1 MSIAATDDKG
11 LSKYQ
16 KMTDLE
22 HVLKKPDTYIGSIQ
36 PCETVDFIAV
46 SSNPTTTTKLDAVSM
61 VRKPF
66 TYIPGLYK
74 LFDEGIVNMRDH
86 VVRQAQAVADSKPDA
101 LPVSCLEITCSASD
115 GTICMTNDGNGIDVA
130 QHPEH
135 KLWIP
140 EMIFGHLRT
149 STNYDENK
157 KEKIVGGKNGF
168 GFKLVLIWSTWGSI
182 ETVDHVRGLK
192 YYQEFHSNLT
202 TISPP
207 KITKCTKTKPYTK
220 VSFRPDYARFG
231 VPGNVPTAD
240 MMALFM
246 KRAFDIAAV
255 TDRSIRVKYNDET
268 VPVKHFQQYVDL
280 YIGSKGESKRAYES
294 PDSRWEYVVCL
305 THTDEF
311 AHVSFVN
318 GIYTPKGGKHVEY
331 ILGQIVRK
339 LAALI
344 KKKKKVDVKPATIKE
359 QLMLFLR
366 CDIENPSFSS
376 QTKDEL
382 GTNVSSFG
390 SSCTVSD
397 DFVEKIAKMGVMDA
411 ACALTEVKDTKAAK
425 KTDGVKS
432 RTVRGIPKLM
442 DANFAGTDK
451 SAQCTI
457 IFCEG
462 DSAKAGIVSGLSKD
476 DRNFIGVYP
485 MKGKMFNV
493 RGEAVKRIAENH
505 EIAEIKQIM
514 GLETGREYTPE
525 LVASKL
531 RYGKILF
538 MTDQDL
544 DGSHIKGLGIN
555 LFQSEWASLAHIP
568 GFIGFMNTP
577 ILKATRHGGNGGEKG
592 PQGQTT
598 KLFYND
604 GEYEEWKRTLAP
616 APEEQDAILLKSWTI
631 KYYKGLGTS
640 TSKEFKEY
648 FEQKKVV
655 SFVHGGAGCDN
666 AIDMAFN
673 KKRADDRKTWLTAY
687 SRETFLDTR
696 QPEVLYSDFID
707 REMIHFSV
715 YDNERSIPNL
725 MDGQKLGQ
733 RKILYAAFKKGL
745 TRQEIKVAQ
754 FSGYVSEHSG
764 YHHGEASL
772 NATIVGMAQ
781 NYVGSNN
788 INLFEPNGQF
798 GCIDPETP
806 VLLWSGEIE
815 RAKNIKVGDKL
826 IGDDGECRIVSK
838 LTDGVDEMYEV
849 SNGNMDNYVVNSH
862 HILTVSYSGHKTVF
876 WKKSSNSWLMN
887 YFDDA
892 TKTVKYVSSR
902 TTDSANGAH
911 FNKSRLTKQ
920 ESYEKILEFSKTIS
934 DVNTFDINVQQYLAL
949 PASVKSHVKGVLN
962 TSVIHWKEQEL
973 PIDPYILGL
982 WLGDGMSKCNAF
994 ASMDSEIIKSW
1005 AMWTDT
1011 LGCEVCHVKNIPPHE
1026 NHSFYIRRRGSS
1038 TGKASAIGDSEHSR
1052 SNCIGCMTSKY
1063 VCIACDGWTFEKR
1076 SDCVKGSGKNA
1087 DGHNVVNLNPV
1098 VELFKKHNLYDNK
1111 HVPIEYVVNSEENR
1125 LNLLAGMIDTD
1136 GCLRKQNDCYRYTIS
1151 QCEKRKHLLE
1161 SFRIIAGSLGFRAKI
1176 LKSTDD
1182 GMFELSITGDNIHK
1196 IPVKLP
1202 RKQIGY
1208 QARLRNNCG
1217 VHKIEIKSI
1226 GRGAFCGW
1234 NIDKNE
1240 RFLLGDFTITH
1251 NTRLQGGKDSAS
1263 ERYIFTMLNPLT
1275 RLLFRPEDDG
1285 IMKYLNDDGELVEP
1299 VFYAPIIPMILVNG
1313 TKGIGTGFSTDIMC
1327 YNPIQII
1334 AYMKALLASEKSANA
1349 AVDAV
1354 GGLAIE
1360 PYYHGF
1366 KGTISAATAT
1376 TLDSASPGPTKYV
1389 IKGVYSVIDD
1399 HRVRVSELPVGYWTE
1414 DFKTHLESLMET
1426 PPQTQSGAAAAAA
1439 AAMPF
1444 VKEYCDMST
1453 DSVVD
1458 FTITLTRP
1466 IHESDRCSAGPT
1478 ECNALEKMLKLHTT
1492 QTTSNMNLFDER
1504 EQLHKYDTVYE
1515 IARAFFRV
1523 RCGIYEQRK
1532 ETMLAKLR
1540 NDLSVLS
1547 NRARYIQEQLDD
1559 TLDLRRQ
1566 KRDALLAVLKTKTY
1580 AEHDG
1585 GYDYLLKM
1593 PMDGVTDE
1601 KVGALLHE
1609 RDTKRRDYDDLVQT
1623 SAAEL
1628 WVRDLDALERAYL
1641 ALLER
1646 QRVAADLS
1654 LAAAASKSGAGGTGN
1669 MAGIKIKK
1677 TVMVKRKP
1685 STATHNVDNDNA

>member
-1 MSIAATDDKG
+1 
-11 LSKYQ
+11 
-16 KMTDLE
+16 MTDLE

-46 SSNPTTTTKLDAVSM
+46 SNSNSTTRTTTTETTATTTTSTSLDAVSM
-61 VRKPF
+61 VRKPI

-86 VVRQAQAVADSKPDA
+86 VVRQAQAVADGKPDA

-207 KITKCTKTKPYTK
+207 KITKCTKAKPYTK

-255 TDRSIRVKYNDET
+255 TDRSIRVKYNGET

-280 YIGSKGESKRAYES
+280 YIGGKGEAKRAYES

-344 KKKKKVDVKPATIKE
+344 KKKKKVDVKPTTIKE

-451 SAQCTI
+451 SSQCTI

-485 MKGKMFNV
+485 MKGKIFNV

-577 ILKATRHGGNGGEKG
+577 ILKATRNGHGGGQQGQ
-592 PQGQTT
+592 QGQTT
-598 KLFYND
+598 RLFYND

-616 APEEQDAILLKSWTI
+616 APEEQDAILLKSWNI

-655 SFVHGGAGCDN
+655 SFVHGGVGCDD

-696 QPEVLYSDFID
+696 QPEVSYSDFID

-798 GCIDPETP
+798 G
-806 VLLWSGEIE
+806 
-815 RAKNIKVGDKL
+815 
-826 IGDDGECRIVSK
+826 
-838 LTDGVDEMYEV
+838 
-849 SNGNMDNYVVNSH
+849 
-862 HILTVSYSGHKTVF
+862 
-876 WKKSSNSWLMN
+876 
-887 YFDDA
+887 
-892 TKTVKYVSSR
+892 
-902 TTDSANGAH
+902 
-911 FNKSRLTKQ
+911 
-920 ESYEKILEFSKTIS
+920 
-934 DVNTFDINVQQYLAL
+934 
-949 PASVKSHVKGVLN
+949 
-962 TSVIHWKEQEL
+962 
-973 PIDPYILGL
+973 
-982 WLGDGMSKCNAF
+982 
-994 ASMDSEIIKSW
+994 
-1005 AMWTDT
+1005 
-1011 LGCEVCHVKNIPPHE
+1011 
-1026 NHSFYIRRRGSS
+1026 
-1038 TGKASAIGDSEHSR
+1038 
-1052 SNCIGCMTSKY
+1052 
-1063 VCIACDGWTFEKR
+1063 
-1076 SDCVKGSGKNA
+1076 
-1087 DGHNVVNLNPV
+1087 
-1098 VELFKKHNLYDNK
+1098 
-1111 HVPIEYVVNSEENR
+1111 
-1125 LNLLAGMIDTD
+1125 
-1136 GCLRKQNDCYRYTIS
+1136 
-1151 QCEKRKHLLE
+1151 
-1161 SFRIIAGSLGFRAKI
+1161 
-1176 LKSTDD
+1176 
-1182 GMFELSITGDNIHK
+1182 
-1196 IPVKLP
+1196 
-1202 RKQIGY
+1202 
-1208 QARLRNNCG
+1208 
-1217 VHKIEIKSI
+1217 
-1226 GRGAFCGW
+1226 
-1234 NIDKNE
+1234 
-1240 RFLLGDFTITH
+1240 
-1251 NTRLQGGKDSAS
+1251 TRLQGGKDSAS

-1327 YNPIQII
+1327 YNPVQII

-1349 AVDAV
+1349 AVDSV
-1354 GGLAIE
+1354 GGFAIE

-1366 KGTISAATAT
+1366 KGTISATATTAT
-1376 TLDSASPGPTKYV
+1376 TLDSAAPGPTRYV

-1414 DFKTHLESLMET
+1414 DFKMHLESLMET
-1426 PPQTQSGAAAAAA
+1426 PPQTQSGATAGAAAVL
-1439 AAMPF
+1439 PF

-1458 FTITLTRP
+1458 FTITLTRS
-1466 IHESDRCSAGPT
+1466 INESDRCSAGPT

-1523 RCGIYEQRK
+1523 RRGIYEQRK
-1532 ETMLAKLR
+1532 QTMLAKLR
-1540 NDLSVLS
+1540 NELSVLS

-1601 KVGALLHE
+1601 KVVALLHE
-1609 RDTKRRDYDDLVQT
+1609 RDAKQRDYDDLIQT

-1628 WVRDLDALERAYL
+1628 WMRDLDALERAYL

-1646 QRVAADLS
+1646 QRVAADLALS
-1654 LAAAASKSGAGGTGN
+1654 AAASKSGAGGTGN

-1685 STATHNVDNDNA
+1685 ATATHNVDI